1 MTGACYR
8 ETPVPTRSPTV
19 TTSTATAATSIQTRR
34 ITRYLYKIH
43 ASFGAPARGGGGMR
57 VSSSAGDACD
67 EHHRQASATLVD
79 DVAVVVRSGFSLS
92 EGVAAGFERFCVL
105 TARAQGCMHV
115 AVERALS

>member
-43 ASFGAPARGGGGMR
+43 ASFGAPARG
-57 VSSSAGDACD
+57 VC
-67 EHHRQASATLVD
+67 EFHPLQETLVMSTID
-79 DVAVVVRSGFSLS
+79 KLVLHWLMMLLWWSGQGSLS
-92 EGVAAGFERFCVL
+92 
-105 TARAQGCMHV
+105 ARASLQ
-115 AVERALS
+115 ALNVFVC